1 MLDPL
6 QFYCRILCNG
16 MKTRFRMVMIAH
28 PGPGIG
34 FHKRFMWQIIIP
46 PTPDHYI
53 LPHITQR
60 IQAASA
66 FQAGPHFI
74 SYPGA
79 VPTLSRL
86 QRRQACWSEYLSQFN
101 LRIRFR
107 PGRLGTKPDALTHCS
122 DVHLGSRADTT
133 PTNVCPLFTPRQLE
147 TPTSHAS
154 ILDHPLGGLSETL
167 DQFQIWTV

>member
-86 QRRQACWSEYLSQFN
+86 HWTYFP
-101 LRIRFR
+101 R
-107 PGRLGTKPDALTHCS
+107 PQTRCVD
-122 DVHLGSRADTT
+122 
-133 PTNVCPLFTPRQLE
+133 PR
-147 TPTSHAS
+147 S
-154 ILDHPLGGLSETL
+154 ILVEQRTML
-167 DQFQIWTV
+167 DEATKVGMRNTDAHICAPSLFSSQRVYIYLTSTGNFPSLEIN